1 MRYSSRLGGSN
12 EAITMGN
19 SIKRTL
25 AGRDVAAIGLGCMS
39 LSHGYGRAPDTAY
52 ATQLLNRALDLG
64 YDHLDTA
71 RIYGMGRNEALV
83 GEALKG
89 RRHEFFLA
97 SKCGIVIEGEA
108 RRIDCRPA
116 TIDAALET
124 SLKLLQTDHIDL
136 YYMHRRDRSVPIE
149 ESVGAMARHVEAGR
163 IGAIG
168 LSEMSAETLRKAAAV
183 HPIAA
188 LQNEFSPWTRNP
200 ELGVLAACAEL
211 GTTLVAFSPLGRG
224 ALAGGVPDPAA
235 LTEHDM
241 RRGMPRFQGENWLAN
256 TVLIAGF
263 AEIAAQAGVTAA
275 QLALGW
281 VLAQGG
287 HVVAIPGTASVP
299 HLEENFG
306 RADWLPDA
314 GVCARVDALINQVTV
329 AGRRY
334 SAAMQASIDT
344 EEYV

>member
-1 MRYSSRLGGSN
+1 M
-12 EAITMGN
+12 TDT
-19 SIKRTL
+19 IKRTL
-25 AGRDVAAIGLGCMS
+25 AGRQVNAIGLGCMS
-39 LSHGYGRAPDTAY
+39 LSHGYGRAPDKAY
-52 ATQLLNRALDLG
+52 AAQLLNRALDLG
-64 YDHLDTA
+64 YDNLDTA
-71 RIYGMGRNEALV
+71 RIYGIGRNETLI
-83 GEALKG
+83 GEVLKG
-89 RRHEFFLA
+89 RRNEFFLA
-97 SKCGIVIEGEA
+97 SKCGIIIEGEA
-108 RRIDCRPA
+108 RRIDCSPA
-116 TIDAALET
+116 TIDAAVET

-136 YYMHRRDRSVPIE
+136 YYMHRRDRTVPIE
-149 ESVGAMARHVEAGR
+149 ESVGALTRHIEAGR

-224 ALAGGVPDPAA
+224 ALAGGVADPAA
-235 LTEHDM
+235 LIETDM
-241 RRGMPRFQGENWLAN
+241 RRQMPRFQGDNW
-256 TVLIAGF
+256 TVNAALIADF
-263 AEIAAQAGVTAA
+263 AAIAAAAGVTAA

-281 VLAQGG
+281 VLAQGA
-287 HVVAIPGTASVP
+287 HVVAIPGTASIP

-314 GVCARVDALINQVTV
+314 ALCAQVDALINQQTV

-334 SAAMQASIDT
+334 GPAMQASIDS

>member
-1 MRYSSRLGGSN
+1 MTN
-12 EAITMGN
+12 P
-19 SIKRTL
+19 IKRSL
-25 AGRDVAAIGLGCMS
+25 AGRSVNAIGLGCMS
-39 LSHGYGRAPDTAY
+39 LSHGYGRAPDTAH

-71 RIYGMGRNEALV
+71 RIYGMGRNETLL

-89 RRHEFFLA
+89 RRSEFLLA
-97 SKCGIVIEGEA
+97 SKCGIIIEGEA

-116 TIDAALET
+116 TIDAALAT

-136 YYMHRRDRSVPIE
+136 YYMHRRDRTVPIE
-149 ESVGAMARHVEAGR
+149 ESVGALARHVEAGR

-200 ELGVLAACAEL
+200 ELGVLAACADL

-224 ALAGGVPDPAA
+224 ALAGGIPDIAA
-235 LTEHDM
+235 LEEHDM
-241 RRGMPRFQGENWLAN
+241 RRTMPRFQGDNWDRNQAL
-256 TVLIAGF
+256 LESF
-263 AEIAAQAGVTAA
+263 AEIAANAGVTPA

-281 VLAQGG
+281 VLAQGD
-287 HVVAIPGTASVP
+287 HVVAIPGTASIP
-299 HLEENFG
+299 HLAENFG
-306 RADWLPDA
+306 RADWAPNA
-314 GVCARVDALINQVTV
+314 ATCARVDTLINQQTV

-334 SAAMQASIDT
+334 SSAMQASIDT
-344 EEYV
+344 EEYA

>member
-1 MRYSSRLGGSN
+1 MTIRRN
-12 EAITMGN
+12 
-19 SIKRTL
+19 L
-25 AGRDVAAIGLGCMS
+25 AGRSVNAIGLGCMS
-39 LSHGYGRAPDTAY
+39 MSHGYGRAPDAEYSTR
-52 ATQLLNRALDLG
+52 LLNRALDLG

-71 RIYGMGRNEALV
+71 RIYGLGRNETLL

-89 RRHEFFLA
+89 RRREFFLA
-97 SKCGIVIEGEA
+97 SKCGIIIEGET
-108 RRIDCRPA
+108 RRIDCSPA
-116 TIDAALET
+116 TIDAALAT

-136 YYMHRRDRSVPIE
+136 YYMHRRDLTVPIQ

-168 LSEMSAETLRKAAAV
+168 LSEMSADTLRKAAAV

-235 LTEHDM
+235 LSENDM
-241 RRGMPRFQGENWLAN
+241 RRSMPRFLGENWPVNAA
-256 TVLIAGF
+256 LIAAF
-263 AEIAAQAGVTAA
+263 AEIAAAAGVTPA

-281 VLAQGG
+281 VLAQGE
-287 HVVAIPGTASVP
+287 HVVAIPGTASIP

-314 GVCARVDALINQVTV
+314 AICARVDALINQQTV

-334 SAAMQASIDT
+334 GAAMQASIDT
-344 EEYV
+344 EEYA